1 MELPIARL
9 IFMLN
14 RELAG
19 IFKYE
24 PGTDVSELPPLRTYT
39 DQELSL
45 SGVDVAF

>member
-9 IFMLN
+9 VFMLN

-24 PGTDVSELPPLRTYT
+24 PGIDLSELPPLRTVT
-39 DQELSL
+39 DQESSL
-45 SGVDVAF
+45 EGVEVAF